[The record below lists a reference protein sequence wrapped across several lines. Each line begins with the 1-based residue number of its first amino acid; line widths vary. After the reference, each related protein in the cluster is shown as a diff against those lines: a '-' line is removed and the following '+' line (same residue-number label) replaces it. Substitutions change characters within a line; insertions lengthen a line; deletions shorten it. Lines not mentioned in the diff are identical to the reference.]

1 MDHTNPT
8 TAQGF
13 FCKDKINRLRDM
25 VFEQKNDHCFIERE
39 RFLNARPTC
48 SEHPTDFY
56 ATLLSD
62 MLDSV
67 STPINPNDLFAGRVM
82 EAAPE
87 AQWSECPNRTLFAKA
102 HLTPDYKRLLTLGYK
117 GVLQQIEENAKTVN
131 TEEARIYAHNARIVV
146 EAIHRFACR
155 YSEAARKA
163 GMTRAAE
170 ALARVPYEP
179 AYDLY
184 SALQGM
190 WMVHM
195 IAGCYVGG
203 RDYAFGYMDEYLYP
217 YYQKE
222 KENGATDE
230 EISVM
235 LAGFFIKCNEI
246 CGRHPH
252 NFRQKP
258 ILSQASKQYV
268 LLDGGRANDF
278 SEVILDAAVIN
289 NMAQPEITVVLSER
303 SSNEFHNK
311 VFEAMSVLVDKLQV
325 YHCEKVQN
333 FLTEKGLPEEVAL
346 RPGFSACCTSDLY
359 LHSCREEFYLPTVQC
374 LCKTLFEKEFSTKE
388 EFLGAFSKA
397 ITAECEA
404 YLEETRTPD
413 RDWTRC
419 VFVMDSLLLGTCNDV
434 CDYIPYG
441 LTYRAKNIFLPGIAT
456 LGNSLCALDTLVFGG
471 NVPYARFVEM
481 LKADFEGYADLAEQI
496 AALPKFGN
504 DLEADR
510 YTVEMANLL
519 IDAVEASR
527 HTEKEILMPSFY
539 SLERDTSWAPDIPAT
554 PDGRRAGTPFSENQS
569 PVYGTD
575 RNGMTALLNSLS
587 KLPFHRT
594 SAGGLNLTFSSKV
607 EPPILRALVE
617 TYFQKGGLHVG
628 MTVLNRETLEDAI
641 KCPEKYKSLT
651 VRMYGFSEYFIT
663 LSPVQQHA
671 VLSRTVY

>member
-1 MDHTNPT
+1 MDHVNTS
-8 TAQGF
+8 TAQSF
-13 FCKDKINRLRDM
+13 FCKDKINRLRDL

-39 RFLNARPTC
+39 AFLNALPKTD
-48 SEHPTDFY
+48 EHSTDFY

-67 STPINPNDLFAGRVM
+67 STPIEPNDIFAGRVI
-82 EAAPE
+82 EAAPN
-87 AQWSECPNRTLFAKA
+87 AQWSACPNRTLFAKG
-102 HLTPDYKRLLTLGYK
+102 HIILDYKRLLTLGYK
-117 GVLQQIEENAKTVN
+117 GILAQVEENAKKID
-131 TEEARIYAHNARIVV
+131 TEEAHIYAHNAKIVV
-146 EAIHRFACR
+146 DAIRRFALR
-155 YSEAARKA
+155 YSEAAKKA
-163 GMTRAAE
+163 GMTRAAK
-170 ALARVPYEP
+170 ALAHVPYEP

-190 WMVHM
+190 WLVHM
-195 IAGCYVGG
+195 IAGCYVGS
-203 RDYAFGYMDEYLYP
+203 RDYAFGYVDEYLYP

-258 ILSQASKQYV
+258 VLSQASKQYV
-268 LLDGGRANDF
+268 LLDGGRANEF
-278 SEVILDAAVIN
+278 SHVILDAAVIN
-289 NMAQPEITVVLSER
+289 NMAQPEFTVVLSEK
-303 SSNEFHNK
+303 SSDAFHNK

-325 YHCEKVQN
+325 YHCEKIQN
-333 FLTEKGLPEEVAL
+333 FLFEKGLPEEVAL
-346 RPGFSACCTSDLY
+346 RPAFSACCTADLY
-359 LHSCREEFYLPTVQC
+359 LHSCREEYYLSTVKNF
-374 LCKTLFEKEFSTKE
+374 CKTLYENEFSTKE
-388 EFLGAFSKA
+388 EFLEAYSKV
-397 ITAECEA
+397 ITAKCEA
-404 YLEETRTPD
+404 YLEETRSPD
-413 RDWTRC
+413 REWSKC

-456 LGNSLCALDTLVFGG
+456 LGNSLCALDTLVFNGD
-471 NVPYARFVEM
+471 VPYSRFVEM
-481 LKADFEGYADLAEQI
+481 LKADFAGYADLDERI

-504 DLEADR
+504 DLDADR

-519 IDAVEASR
+519 IDAVEAAK

-539 SLERDTSWAPDIPAT
+539 SLERDTSSAPEIPAT

-575 RNGMTALLNSLS
+575 KNGITALLNSLS

-594 SAGGLNLTFSSKV
+594 PAGGLNLTFSSKV

-651 VRMYGFSEYFIT
+651 VRMYGFSEYFVS
-663 LSPVQQHA
+663 LSPVEQHA